1 MEEVT
6 CGTTPLIL
14 DVTGAHRGEE
24 LTRAAQAISE
34 GECIVLPT
42 DTVYG
47 IGADALNP
55 VAVAA
60 LLAAKERGRDMPPPV
75 LISDPAVLAALCEHV
90 PRAAQDLAEA
100 YWPGGLTL
108 VLRAQESLTM
118 DLGETAGTIA
128 VRVPDDDAARELLR
142 MTGPM
147 AVSSANKSGRP
158 AALTAQDAAD
168 QLGTEVAV
176 YLDGGPTRVGTPS
189 TIIDFASTEKGR
201 ILRQGALS
209 LDEIH
214 TVAPEVIGSTDS
226 AGDDDPGR
234 EDHEDHDVP
243 AEENVPS
250 SEQAAS
256 QESPPE
262 HHDCQDRPGHA

>member
-1 MEEVT
+1 
-6 CGTTPLIL
+6 
-14 DVTGAHRGEE
+14 
-24 LTRAAQAISE
+24 
-34 GECIVLPT
+34 
-42 DTVYG
+42 
-47 IGADALNP
+47 
-55 VAVAA
+55 
-60 LLAAKERGRDMPPPV
+60 
-75 LISDPAVLAALCEHV
+75 
-90 PRAAQDLAEA
+90 
-100 YWPGGLTL
+100 
-108 VLRAQESLTM
+108 M

-189 TIIDFASTEKGR
+189 TIIDFASTEEGR

-214 TVAPEVIGSTDS
+214 TVAPEVIDPNE
-226 AGDDDPGR
+226 DDDPGR

-243 AEENVPS
+243 TEENAPS

-256 QESPPE
+256 QESLPE

>member
-14 DVTGAHRGEE
+14 DVTGVHRGEE
-24 LTRAAQAISE
+24 LTRAAQAVSE

-75 LISDPAVLAALCEHV
+75 LIADPALLAALCEHV
-90 PRAAQDLAEA
+90 PRAAQDLAET

-189 TIIDFASTEKGR
+189 TIIDFASTEEGR

-226 AGDDDPGR
+226 A
-234 EDHEDHDVP
+234 EDHDVP
-243 AEENVPS
+243 TEENAPS

-256 QESPPE
+256 QESLPE
-262 HHDCQDRPGHA
+262 HHDSQDRPGHA